1 MNPNPSYV
9 TDRAVGL
16 PSPIMDMGVF
26 NTREHPTSFVEL
38 APKIKS
44 FVRIQAIEPWTN
56 AQTRRVKELLPERIG
71 TSTELEVKRQGWSDK
86 KRLRRYHIEAFSFI
100 SPSVL
105 ANAVL
110 QVLGHADVSL
120 PEREIDQREAR
131 RLLRVPER
139 ETRDLTSI
147 QRSIHKMMTI
157 LPLIGPAVAMKPVY
171 ADRIIHERMTTTEIR
186 QLLRSGIT
194 TEHLRRVIN
203 RRVNLLHR
211 TSLQWWLRDEPK
223 STGERVLL

>member
-1 MNPNPSYV
+1 MTPNPSYV
-9 TDRAVGL
+9 TGRAVGL
-16 PSPIMDMGVF
+16 PLPITDMGVF
-26 NTREHPTSFVEL
+26 NSRECPTSFVEL

-44 FVRIQAIEPWTN
+44 FVKIQAVEPWTN
-56 AQTRRVKELLPERIG
+56 AQTRRVKELLSDRIG

-110 QVLGHADVSL
+110 QVLGHEDVWL
-120 PEREIDQREAR
+120 PERGVDQMEAC

-139 ETRDLTSI
+139 ETRDLAGIHRT
-147 QRSIHKMMTI
+147 IHKMMTI
-157 LPLIGPAVAMKPVY
+157 LPMIEPTIATKPIY
-171 ADRIIHERMTTTEIR
+171 ADRIIHEWMTTTEIR

-194 TEHLRRVIN
+194 AEHLRRVIN
-203 RRVNLLHR
+203 RRMNLLHK
-211 TSLQWWLRDEPK
+211 TSLQWWLRDEPR
-223 STGERVLL
+223 STGERVLS

>member
-1 MNPNPSYV
+1 MTPNPSYV
-9 TDRAVGL
+9 ADRAVDL
-16 PSPIMDMGVF
+16 PLPIMDMGVF
-26 NTREHPTSFVEL
+26 NTRERPTSFVEL

-44 FVRIQAIEPWTN
+44 FVKIQAVEPWTN
-56 AQTRRVKELLPERIG
+56 AQTRRVKELLSDRIG
-71 TSTELEVKRQGWSDK
+71 TSTEVAVKRQGWSDK

-110 QVLGHADVSL
+110 QVLGHEGVWL
-120 PEREIDQREAR
+120 PERGVDQMEAR
-131 RLLRVPER
+131 RLLGVPDR
-139 ETRDLTSI
+139 ETRNLTNI

-157 LPLIGPAVAMKPVY
+157 LPLIRPDVAMKPTY
-171 ADRIIHERMTTTEIR
+171 TNRIIHDLMTAKDIR

-194 TEHLRRVIN
+194 AEHLRRVIN
-203 RRVNLLHR
+203 RRVNLLLM
-211 TSLQWWLRDEPK
+211 TSLQWWLRDEPW